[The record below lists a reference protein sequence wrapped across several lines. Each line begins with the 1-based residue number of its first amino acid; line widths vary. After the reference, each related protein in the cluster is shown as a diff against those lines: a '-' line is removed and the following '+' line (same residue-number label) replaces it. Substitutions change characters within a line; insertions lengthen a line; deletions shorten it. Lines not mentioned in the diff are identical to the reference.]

1 MSSPPFDYVV
11 HTASPYQMSWEDP
24 QGECLDPAIKGISG
38 LLKSLSH
45 HAPAVKRVVFTSSSA
60 AILNP
65 PNHPKVYD
73 ESSWCKITWEEAM
86 DPVHTYRA
94 SKVRPS
100 LPRANNHRKLKLY
113 RRSLLTYYP
122 FVGFRHSPSNMPG
135 TFSRRTRTSSASPPS
150 TAPTRSARPR
160 GAWTISTT

>member
-1 MSSPPFDYVV
+1 MGSSIDQAFRQRVSFAIVDDIVKEGAFDEVACKHLQEVLVTDTNQVVMSSPPFDYVV

-24 QGECLDPAIKGISG
+24 QKECLDPAIKGISG
-38 LLKSLSH
+38 LLESLYR

-65 PNHPKVYD
+65 PKHPKVYD

-100 LPRANNHRKLKLY
+100 LLRAKTPHK
-113 RRSLLTYYP
+113 S
-122 FVGFRHSPSNMPG
+122 F
-135 TFSRRTRTSSASPPS
+135 
-150 TAPTRSARPR
+150 TAEAH
-160 GAWTISTT
+160 